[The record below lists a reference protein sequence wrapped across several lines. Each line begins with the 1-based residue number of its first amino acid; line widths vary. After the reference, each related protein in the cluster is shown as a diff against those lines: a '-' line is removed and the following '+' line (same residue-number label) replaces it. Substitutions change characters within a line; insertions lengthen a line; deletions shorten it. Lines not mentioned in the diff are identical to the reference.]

1 MSTVND
7 NEQPNVDEKAERIL
21 DEEFKKILKDL
32 NSTKITTN
40 LNAIRT
46 IKLTGSE
53 KLIED
58 LPTEVANKLVDF
70 YQNSAS
76 IIVREE
82 AKEALIQF
90 NVSLPESL
98 FNIEESLSDRE
109 LLLRTIAILEKQD
122 EELTEL
128 KSKVGS
134 IYQFVIV
141 VVILIVLANVIGFIG
156 AVL

>member
-58 LPTEVANKLVDF
+58 LPTEVANKLVDL

-122 EELTEL
+122 EELTKL
-128 KSKVGS
+128 KSKVGC

-141 VVILIVLANVIGFIG
+141 VLY
-156 AVL
+156 